1 MNDAPHQTFFLIEWV
16 VKSNAVIAVVV
27 IVWNFIV
34 FPPPPLSIETKG
46 TNTTKL
52 TKNRNQNKLMD
63 RQADNICSQF
73 RLISISWS
81 SESGKVREI
90 LATIRTNRATTQAHS
105 RQAYVCWIVVSFVV
119 VAGIIYANDN
129 NK

>member
-1 MNDAPHQTFFLIEWV
+1 MSSSYETLLCC
-16 VKSNAVIAVVV
+16 
-27 IVWNFIV
+27 
-34 FPPPPLSIETKG
+34 PPPPLSAETKG

-52 TKNRNQNKLMD
+52 TKNRNQNKLTD

-73 RLISISWS
+73 RLISISRS

-105 RQAYVCWIVVSFVV
+105 CQAYVCWIVVSFVV

-129 NK
+129 NKQMINK